1 MLVAQSKG
9 SIANY
14 PALRLRAVRTS
25 ALRSARIKQKYMEQN
40 KPRLFAVI
48 LKAII
53 IFALFNFAFIFTYN
67 IPFGKF
73 SLYNSV
79 FPGRERFPFGET
91 RESYNLSLFDLDSM
105 FASHVLA
112 GTEKKPNEY
121 RVFLVGDSSVWG
133 TLLTPEQTL
142 AGQLNANP
150 VSACGKI
157 VRAYN
162 LGYPTI
168 SLTKDLMI
176 LDQAQQ
182 YQPDMVIWLTTLE
195 AFPEDKQFES
205 PLVANNAE
213 RIRDLIFKYELN
225 ASTTDPALNFL
236 SKQDQTFMSRR
247 RAVADLIRLQ
257 IYGALWASTG
267 IDQIYPEDYERAQT
281 DLEASDDFH
290 SITNLSDAL
299 AIDVLD
305 AGMHAAIVPTIL
317 LNEPMLISDG
327 LNSDVRYNFFYPRWA
342 YDAYR
347 QQVAELAAAQNWH
360 YLDLWDLVPAS
371 EFTNSAIHLT
381 PSGEKLL
388 ANSIAE
394 AIQSICK

>member
-1 MLVAQSKG
+1 M
-9 SIANY
+9 
-14 PALRLRAVRTS
+14 
-25 ALRSARIKQKYMEQN
+25 QN

-48 LKAII
+48 IKATLL
-53 IFALFNFAFIFTYN
+53 FVLFNFAFIFTHN
-67 IPFGKF
+67 IPFGKL

-91 RESYNLSLFDLDSM
+91 REAYNLSLFDLDAM
-105 FASHVLA
+105 FASHVIA
-112 GTEKKPNEY
+112 GVTKTPDEY

-142 AGQLNANP
+142 AGQLNKGP
-150 VSACGKI
+150 ISACGKT

-168 SLTKDLMI
+168 SLTKDLML
-176 LDQAQQ
+176 LDQAQE
-182 YQPDMVIWLTTLE
+182 YQPDMIIWLTTLE

-213 RIRDLIFKYELN
+213 RVRDLIFKYELN
-225 ASTTDPALNFL
+225 ASTKDPALNYL
-236 SKQDQTFMSRR
+236 SKQDQTFVSQKRT
-247 RAVADLIRLQ
+247 VADLIRLQ

-267 IDQIYPEDYERAQT
+267 VDQIYPNDYERAQT
-281 DLEASDDFH
+281 DLEASSDFH
-290 SITNLSDAL
+290 GLTTLSDAL

-305 AGMHAAIVPTIL
+305 AGMHAVPVPTIL
-317 LNEPMLISDG
+317 VNEPMLISNG

-347 QQVAELAAAQNWH
+347 QQIAELAAAQNWH
-360 YLDLWDLVPAS
+360 YLDLWDLVPAG

-381 PSGEKLL
+381 PNGETLL
-388 ANSIAE
+388 ADKLTEVIRST
-394 AIQSICK
+394 CK

>member
-1 MLVAQSKG
+1 M
-9 SIANY
+9 
-14 PALRLRAVRTS
+14 
-25 ALRSARIKQKYMEQN
+25 QN
-40 KPRLFAVI
+40 KPRLFAVLI
-48 LKAII
+48 KATLL
-53 IFALFNFAFIFTYN
+53 FVLFNFAFVFTHN
-67 IPFGKF
+67 IPFGKL
-73 SLYNSV
+73 SLYNNL

-91 RESYNLSLFDLDSM
+91 KESYNLSLFDLDAM

-112 GTEKKPNEY
+112 GTIKTPDEY
-121 RVFLVGDSSVWG
+121 HVFLVGDSSVWG

-142 AGQLNANP
+142 AGQLNANLI
-150 VSACGKI
+150 SACGKTI
-157 VRAYN
+157 KAYN

-176 LDQAQQ
+176 LDQAKE

-195 AFPEDKQFES
+195 AFPKNKQFES

-225 ASTTDPALNFL
+225 ASPKDSALNYL
-236 SKQDQTFMSRR
+236 SKQDQTFLSQR

-257 IYGALWASTG
+257 IDGALWASTG
-267 IDQIYPEDYERAQT
+267 VDQVYPKDYERAQT
-281 DLEASDDFH
+281 DLEASTDFH
-290 SITNLSDAL
+290 DLTTLNDAL

-305 AGMHAAIVPTIL
+305 AGMHAVPVRTIL
-317 LNEPMLISDG
+317 VNEPMLISSG

-347 QQVAELAAAQNWH
+347 AQLTELATQQNWH
-360 YLDLWDLVPAS
+360 YLDLWDLVPAN

-381 PSGEKLL
+381 PSGEALL
-388 ANSIAE
+388 TTKIAE
-394 AIQSICK
+394 AIQSNCK